1 MGNVVKGF
9 SEKSLKKKLQR
20 AGFQEEGHLHK
31 LRYLERALE
40 AHSPQ
45 TVFKRIGMD
54 SYRKFREFA
63 SKEAPSGKESAVFIP
78 EIKVTA
84 RRVTVDGINLLNFSR
99 DISEPIR
106 EELGGYLKRIY
117 EIRSRD
123 NVPHIVDVYD
133 EGEARAIENYLRR
146 HRQEK

>member
-1 MGNVVKGF
+1 
-9 SEKSLKKKLQR
+9 
-20 AGFQEEGHLHK
+20 
-31 LRYLERALE
+31 
-40 AHSPQ
+40 
-45 TVFKRIGMD
+45 MD